1 MKKKRAIRNYT
12 LISIFIVL
20 VLLLTVI
27 SFPVPGTSYTFK
39 GLGNLH
45 LGLELGGGVK
55 NTYTLEVA
63 DWYDGD
69 KEDAY
74 REAVNRVQELL
85 DKNYAD
91 AKVYL
96 NGEDRM
102 TIEVPDT
109 AINNNY
115 TVGLIEMTSAAKS
128 ANEDHTGH
136 DHAEDESED
145 GSVIVTGKDIAKVE
159 YMLNGTTH
167 GVYIEF
173 TEEGK
178 TRFQELTKTVSE
190 GEGTMYIYLDK
201 NYDEPF
207 SQTSVSEE
215 NTYGYTFIS
224 GSTITNKESGV
235 EYADKLESAMIGVNM
250 STDLDEIEVVG
261 TFGSIVRIAIIVI
274 TVVLVI
280 VGIVLSYVLFK
291 QLGLVSSLSCLFALM
306 ISVVISA
313 MFDLQTT
320 VFGWLGFL
328 LGYVLTYSLHL
339 YYLGCIKS
347 EYAKGKKFVVSFTS
361 GYKSALFKML
371 DLILV
376 TTGTLLLLLI
386 VPSSAIKMFTY
397 NMLMTIPSCAFTS
410 LYLNKVVTCNYT
422 AFNFK
427 DEKKVNFTREDMV
440 DEI

>member
-20 VLLLTVI
+20 VLLLSVI
-27 SFPVPGTSYTFK
+27 SCPVPGTNYDFQ

-55 NTYTLEVA
+55 NTYELELA
-63 DWYDGD
+63 DWYEGS
-69 KEDAY
+69 KEAAY
-74 REAVNRVQELL
+74 RATVNRVQELL
-85 DKNYAD
+85 DKNYSD

-96 NGEDRM
+96 NGEDRI

-115 TVGLIEMTSAAKS
+115 TVGLIEMTSEAMS
-128 ANEDHTGH
+128 EDHSHEGH
-136 DHAEDESED
+136 NHAEGEEP
-145 GSVIVTGKDIAKVE
+145 VVVTGEDIAKVE

-178 TRFQELTKTVSE
+178 EKFQELTKVVSATE
-190 GEGTMYIYLDK
+190 GGGTMYIYLDK
-201 NYDEPF
+201 NYEQAF
-207 SQTSVSEE
+207 SETKVTEE
-215 NTYGYTFIS
+215 NSYGYTFIS
-224 GSTITNKESGV
+224 GSSITNKASGT
-235 EYADKLESAMIGVNM
+235 EYADKLKSSTIGVNM
-250 STDLDEIEVVG
+250 STELDPIEITG
-261 TFGSIVRIAIIVI
+261 SFGKAVRIAMIVVSIVI
-274 TVVLVI
+274 IIATILVSFI
-280 VGIVLSYVLFK
+280 LFR
-291 QLGLVSSLSCLFALM
+291 QLGLVSMLSSVFAFM
-306 ISVVISA
+306 VSVVISA
-313 MFDLQTT
+313 IFDLQMT
-320 VFGWLGFL
+320 VFGWFGFM
-328 LGYVLTYSLHL
+328 LGYILTFILHM

-347 EYAKGKKFVVSFTS
+347 EYAKGKKFVISFTS

-371 DLILV
+371 DIILV
-376 TTGTLLLLLI
+376 TTGVLLLLII
-386 VPSSAIKMFTY
+386 VPSSAVKMFTF

-410 LYLNKVVTCNYT
+410 LYLNKVVACDYT

-427 DEKKVNFTREDMV
+427 NEKKVNFTREDMV

>member
-20 VLLLTVI
+20 VLLLSVI
-27 SFPVPGTSYTFK
+27 SCPVPGTNYDFQ

-55 NTYTLEVA
+55 NTYKLELA
-63 DWYDGD
+63 DWYEGSKD
-69 KEDAY
+69 DAY
-74 REAVNRVQELL
+74 RATVNRVQELL
-85 DKNYAD
+85 DKNYSD

-96 NGEDRM
+96 NGEDRI

-109 AINNNY
+109 GINNNF
-115 TVGLIEMTSAAKS
+115 TVGLIEMTSEAMT
-128 ANEDHTGH
+128 EDGH
-136 DHAEDESED
+136 EGHNHAEGEEP
-145 GSVIVTGKDIAKVE
+145 VVVTGEDIAKVE

-178 TRFQELTKTVSE
+178 AKFRELTKVVSATE
-190 GEGTMYIYLDK
+190 GGGTMYIYLDK
-201 NYDEPF
+201 NYDKAF
-207 SQTSVSEE
+207 SETKVTEE

-224 GSTITNKESGV
+224 GSSITNKASGT
-235 EYADKLESAMIGVNM
+235 EYADKLKSATIGVNM
-250 STDLDEIEVVG
+250 STDLDPIEISG
-261 TFGSIVRIAIIVI
+261 SFGKAVRIAMIVI
-274 TVVLVI
+274 SIVI
-280 VGIVLSYVLFK
+280 IAATIAIAYVLFR
-291 QLGLVSSLSCLFALM
+291 QLGLVSMLSAIFAFM
-306 ISVVISA
+306 VSVVISA
-313 MFDLQTT
+313 IFDLQMT
-320 VFGWLGFL
+320 VFGWFGFM
-328 LGYVLTYSLHL
+328 LGYILTFALHM
-339 YYLGCIKS
+339 YYLGCIKK
-347 EYAKGKKFVVSFTS
+347 EYAKGKKFVISFTS

-371 DLILV
+371 DIILV

-386 VPSSAIKMFTY
+386 VPSSAIKMIIF

-410 LYLNKVVTCNYT
+410 LYLNKVVACNYT

-427 DEKKVNFTREDMV
+427 NEKKLNFTREDMV

>member
-20 VLLLTVI
+20 VLLLSVI
-27 SFPVPGTSYTFK
+27 CFPVPGTNYDFK

-55 NTYTLEVA
+55 NTYELELA

-69 KEDAY
+69 KEEAY
-74 REAVNRVQELL
+74 RDTVNRVQELL

-96 NGEDRM
+96 NGEDRI

-109 AINNNY
+109 TINGNY
-115 TVGLIEMTSAAKS
+115 TVGLIEMTSVARSTTNTEA
-128 ANEDHTGH
+128 G
-136 DHAEDESED
+136 EDE
-145 GSVIVTGKDIAKVE
+145 VVVTGEDIEKVE

-173 TEEGK
+173 TEKGK
-178 TRFQELTKTVSE
+178 EKFQELTKVVSAS
-190 GEGTMYIYLDK
+190 GSGNGTGGTMYIYLDR
-201 NYDEPF
+201 NYEQAF
-207 SQTSVSEE
+207 SETTVTEE

-224 GSTITNKESGV
+224 GSSITNKESGV
-235 EYADKLESAMIGVNM
+235 EYADKLESSMIGVNM

-261 TFGSIVRIAIIVI
+261 SFGKAVRVVMIVSSIVLVVASIVVAYI
-274 TVVLVI
+274 
-280 VGIVLSYVLFK
+280 LFK
-291 QLGLVSSLSCLFALM
+291 QLGLVSSLSSVFALM
-306 ISVVISA
+306 VSVVISA
-313 MFDLQTT
+313 IFDLQMT
-320 VFGWLGFL
+320 VFGWFGFM
-328 LGYVLTYSLHL
+328 LGYILTFVLHM
-339 YYLGCIKS
+339 YYLGVIKS

-371 DLILV
+371 DIILV
-376 TTGTLLLLLI
+376 TTGTLLLLII
-386 VPSSAIKMFTY
+386 VPSSAIKMFTF

-410 LYLNKVVTCNYT
+410 LYLNKVVALNYT